1 MRRTL
6 VLLFV
11 VSVFPGSAGAQSF
24 ASIFTQLPK
33 DFSRLAQPSNVII
46 LGSAGIGSLAVHPK
60 DDEIAGETND
70 ANPFFQA
77 GDVMGEGITHAV
89 AGLAVYVTG
98 RVMHNTAVGGLG
110 SDLLR
115 AQIVSGVI
123 TDGLKLATNRT
134 RPDGGKYSFPSGH
147 TSSAFATAA
156 VLHSHYGWK
165 VGVPSYAA
173 ATYVGSSRLAQ
184 NRHFLSDVVF
194 GAGIGLAS
202 GRATT
207 FHLRDATVRV
217 APTITR
223 NSAGLNVSITN

>member
-1 MRRTL
+1 M
-6 VLLFV
+6 
-11 VSVFPGSAGAQSF
+11 
-24 ASIFTQLPK
+24 
-33 DFSRLAQPSNVII
+33 
-46 LGSAGIGSLAVHPK
+46 HPK
-60 DDEIAGETND
+60 DDDIAAKSNEPAD
-70 ANPFFQA
+70 PFFKA
-77 GDVMGEGITHAV
+77 GDVLGEGVTHAV

-98 RVMHNTAVGGLG
+98 RVMHNTSVGGLG

-134 RPDGGKYSFPSGH
+134 RPDGGEYSFPSGH

-165 VGVPSYAA
+165 VGVPSYAV

-207 FHLRDATVRV
+207 FHVRDATVRV

-223 NSAGLNVSITN
+223 YSAAINVSIAN